1 MSSVN
6 KLTVLWTTDDL
17 VTCLDMVFMY
27 AANAKK
33 FGWFEEVTLVIW
45 GPSAV
50 LAAENP
56 VVQQHLKEMAE
67 LGVTLSACKAC
78 ADRHEVSKQLEAL
91 GIEVKYWG
99 VGLTE
104 VLKGYGKLLTV

>member
-1 MSSVN
+1 MGAVD

-17 VTCLDMVFMY
+17 VTTLDMVFMY
-27 AANAKK
+27 VDNAKK
-33 FGWFEEVTLVIW
+33 FGWFEEITLVIW

-50 LAAENP
+50 LAAGNS
-56 VVQQHLKEMAE
+56 VVQQHLQEMAG
-67 LGVTLSACKAC
+67 LGIKLSACKSC
-78 ADRHEVSKQLEAL
+78 SDRHKVSKQLEAL

-104 VLKGYGKLLTV
+104 VLKSDGKLLTI